1 MQVAFLCYFSKSHLF
16 SCVNYPIHDFMKH
29 LFLLILFLSVHALSS
44 QTDDAQR
51 NLALQY
57 YNNGE
62 YEKAV
67 TLFDELYEKSG
78 HSDYFYRYLLNSY
91 LKLENYKAAE
101 KLSKNQWKRNK
112 GNEIYLVDRGYVA
125 KLSGD
130 LKSAKRYFE
139 SAIEEMDP
147 GIVAVS
153 QLATAFI
160 QADEFDL
167 AVKTYKKGRQRVKG
181 YTFDLELARLYYDR
195 GDPIKMSH
203 YLLDYLAWRP
213 GEMDVI
219 KSILQDPLSDDEVY
233 TEVQKQLYRKIR
245 ENPTAVYYNELL
257 IWLFL
262 QRRDFENAL
271 LQAKALDKRFGEN
284 GERVFKLATEA
295 INMQDYDAAIEGL
308 DYLLKKGRNSPYYFY
323 AREAMLTVKKEKLN
337 AGYQYSREEVES
349 LKSDYED
356 FIKEFGQNPLRLAS
370 IKKDLAYLEAYYLHD
385 LKGAISLCEEL
396 LKAPGLNR
404 NMKASIKLD
413 YADYLLADG
422 QVWDATLIYAQVDLD
437 LKDEPLGELAR
448 YKNAKL
454 YYYIGDFEFS
464 QGMLEVLKGSS
475 SELIAN
481 DALELSIFI
490 TSNLGLDTTALPLM
504 LFAKA
509 DLLKFQK
516 KYTEATAL
524 LDSIAKTFPA
534 GELMDDI
541 WYQMANIAMEEQDID
556 AAISY
561 YEKVIEQDFDDL
573 LKDNALFRLAEI
585 YDRVKGDEN
594 KAMELYKELILDY
607 QGSIFTEEA
616 RERFRALR
624 GDQL

>member
-1 MQVAFLCYFSKSHLF
+1 
-16 SCVNYPIHDFMKH
+16 MKQ
-29 LFLLILFLSVHALSS
+29 LFLLILFLSSHALPA
-44 QTDDAQR
+44 QNDDAQR

-57 YNNGE
+57 YNNEE
-62 YEKAV
+62 YDKAAA
-67 TLFDELYEKSG
+67 LFDDLYEKSG

-101 KLSKNQWKRNK
+101 KLSKNQWKKNK
-112 GNEIYLVDRGYVA
+112 GNEIYLVDRGYIA
-125 KLSGD
+125 KLVGD
-130 LKSAKRYFE
+130 RKTANRYFE

-147 GIVAVS
+147 DIVAIS
-153 QLATAFI
+153 RLATAFI
-160 QADEFDL
+160 QAGEFDL
-167 AVKTYKKGRQRVKG
+167 AVKSYKKGRQRVKG

-213 GEMDVI
+213 GEMEVI
-219 KSILQDPLSDDEVY
+219 KNILQDPISDDEVY
-233 TEVQKQLYRKIR
+233 TEVQKQLYRRIR
-245 ENPTAVYYNELL
+245 ENPTAVYFNELL

-262 QRRDFENAL
+262 QRKDFENAL
-271 LQAKALDKRFGEN
+271 LQAKALDKRYGEN
-284 GERVFKLATEA
+284 GERIFKLATEA
-295 INMQDYDAAIEGL
+295 INLQDYDAAIEGL
-308 DYLLKKGRNSPYYFY
+308 EYLLQKGKNAPYYFY
-323 AREAMLTVKKEKLN
+323 AREAMLTVKKERLN
-337 AGYQYSREEVES
+337 AGYKYTREEVES

-356 FIKEFGQNPLRLAS
+356 FLRAFGQNPLRLAS

-385 LKGAISLCEEL
+385 LEAAIKLCEEL
-396 LKAPGLNR
+396 LKSPGLNR
-404 NMKASIKLD
+404 KMQAGIKLD

-422 QVWDATLIYAQVDLD
+422 RIWDATLIYSQVDLD

-454 YYYIGDFEFS
+454 YYYIGDFEFA

-475 SELIAN
+475 SELISN

-561 YEKVIEQDFDDL
+561 YEKVIEQNFDDL
-573 LKDNALFRLAEI
+573 LKDNALFKLAEI
-585 YDRVKGDEN
+585 YDQLKGDEH
-594 KAMELYKELILDY
+594 KAMELYKELILEY

>member
-1 MQVAFLCYFSKSHLF
+1 
-16 SCVNYPIHDFMKH
+16 MKQ
-29 LFLLILFLSVHALSS
+29 LFLLILFLSAHVLSS
-44 QTDDAQR
+44 QTDESQR

-62 YEKAV
+62 YEKAA
-67 TLFDELYEKSG
+67 TLFDDLYEKSG
-78 HSDYFYRYLLNSY
+78 HSDYFYRYLLNTY

-112 GNEIYLVDRGYVA
+112 DDEIYLVDRGYIA

-130 LKSAKRYFE
+130 MKSANRYFK

-147 GIVAVS
+147 SIVAVS
-153 QLATAFI
+153 RLATAFI
-160 QADEFDL
+160 QAGEFDR
-167 AVKTYKKGRQRVKG
+167 AVETYKKGRQRVKG

-195 GDPIKMSH
+195 GDPVKMSH
-203 YLLDYLAWRP
+203 YLLNHLAWRP
-213 GEMDVI
+213 GEIDVI
-219 KSILQDPLSDDEVY
+219 KSILQDPLREDEVY
-233 TEVQKQLYRKIR
+233 AEVQKQLYRKIR

-271 LQAKALDKRFGEN
+271 LQAKALDKRLGEN
-284 GERVFKLATEA
+284 GERIFKLATEA

-308 DYLLKKGRNSPYYFY
+308 DYLLNKGKNSPYYFY

-337 AGYQYSREEVES
+337 AGYEYSREEVEN
-349 LKSDYED
+349 LKSEYED
-356 FIKEFGQNPLRLAS
+356 FLKDIGQNALREAS

-385 LKGAISLCEEL
+385 LDRAIELCEEL
-396 LKAPGLNR
+396 LKSPGLNR
-404 NMKASIKLD
+404 NMKAGIKLD

-422 QVWDATLIYAQVDLD
+422 RIWDATLIYSQVDLD

-454 YYYIGDFEFS
+454 YYYIGDFEFA

-475 SELIAN
+475 SELISN

-490 TSNLGLDTTALPLM
+490 TSNLGLDTTAVPLM

-516 KYTEATAL
+516 KYAEAITL
-524 LDSIAKTFPA
+524 LDSIANTFPA

-541 WYQMANIAMEEQDID
+541 WYQMGDIAIEKQDVN

-561 YEKVIEQDFDDL
+561 YEKVIEQNFDDL
-573 LKDNALFRLAEI
+573 LKDNALFKLAEI
-585 YDRVKGDEN
+585 YDQVKGDEN
-594 KAMELYKELILDY
+594 KAMEFYKKLILEY
-607 QGSIFTEEA
+607 QGSIFTEKA
-616 RERFRALR
+616 RERFRVLR

>member
-1 MQVAFLCYFSKSHLF
+1 
-16 SCVNYPIHDFMKH
+16 MKQ
-29 LFLLILFLSVHALSS
+29 LFLLILFLSSHALPA
-44 QTDDAQR
+44 QNDDAQR

-62 YEKAV
+62 YEKAAA
-67 TLFDELYEKSG
+67 LFDDLYEKSG

-112 GNEIYLVDRGYVA
+112 GNEIYLVDRGYIA
-125 KLSGD
+125 KLVGD
-130 LKSAKRYFE
+130 RKTANRYFE

-147 GIVAVS
+147 GVVAVS
-153 QLATAFI
+153 RLATAFI
-160 QADEFDL
+160 QAGEFDL
-167 AVKTYKKGRQRVKG
+167 AVKSYKKGRKRIKG

-233 TEVQKQLYRKIR
+233 AEVQKQLYRRIR

-262 QRRDFENAL
+262 QRKDFENAL
-271 LQAKALDKRFGEN
+271 LQAKALDKRYGEN
-284 GERVFKLATEA
+284 GERIFKLATEA

-308 DYLLKKGRNSPYYFY
+308 EYLLQKGKNAPYYFY
-323 AREAMLTVKKEKLN
+323 AREAMLTVKKERLN
-337 AGYQYSREEVES
+337 AGYEYTREEVES

-356 FIKEFGQNPLRLAS
+356 FLREFGQNPLRLAS

-385 LKGAISLCEEL
+385 LDAAIKLCEEL
-396 LKAPGLNR
+396 LKSPGLNR
-404 NMKASIKLD
+404 KMQAGIKLD

-422 QVWDATLIYAQVDLD
+422 RIWDATLIYSQVDLD

-454 YYYIGDFEFS
+454 YYYIGDFEFA

-475 SELIAN
+475 SELISN

-516 KYTEATAL
+516 KYTEAAAL

-561 YEKVIEQDFDDL
+561 YEKVIEQNFDDL
-573 LKDNALFRLAEI
+573 LKDNALFKLAEI
-585 YDRVKGDEN
+585 YDQVKGDEH
-594 KAMELYKELILDY
+594 KAMELYKELILEY

>member
-1 MQVAFLCYFSKSHLF
+1 
-16 SCVNYPIHDFMKH
+16 MKQ
-29 LFLLILFLSVHALSS
+29 LFLLILLLSFHALPA
-44 QTDDAQR
+44 QNDDAQR

-62 YEKAV
+62 YEKAAA
-67 TLFDELYEKSG
+67 LFDELYEKSG

-91 LKLENYKAAE
+91 LKLENYKAAG
-101 KLSKNQWKRNK
+101 KLSKSQWKRNR
-112 GNEIYLVDRGYVA
+112 GNEIYLVDRGYIA
-125 KLSGD
+125 KLLGD
-130 LKSAKRYFE
+130 RKTANRFFE

-147 GIVAVS
+147 DVVAVS
-153 QLATAFI
+153 RLATAFV
-160 QADEFDL
+160 QAGEFDL
-167 AVKTYKKGRQRVKG
+167 AVKSYKKGRQRVKG

-213 GEMDVI
+213 GEMEII
-219 KSILQDPLSDDEVY
+219 KNILQDPLSEDEVY
-233 TEVQKQLYRKIR
+233 TEVQKQLYRRIR

-262 QRRDFENAL
+262 QRKDFENAL
-271 LQAKALDKRFGEN
+271 LQAKALDKRYGEN
-284 GERVFKLATEA
+284 GERIFKLATEA
-295 INMQDYDAAIEGL
+295 INLQDYDAAIEGL
-308 DYLLKKGRNSPYYFY
+308 EYLLQKGKNAPYYFY
-323 AREAMLTVKKEKLN
+323 AREAMLTVKKERLN
-337 AGYQYSREEVES
+337 AGYEYTREEVES

-356 FIKEFGQNPLRLAS
+356 FLREFGQNPLRLAS

-385 LKGAISLCEEL
+385 LDAAIKLCEEL
-396 LKAPGLNR
+396 LKSPGLNR
-404 NMKASIKLD
+404 KMQAGIKLD

-422 QVWDATLIYAQVDLD
+422 RIWDATLIYSQVDLD

-454 YYYIGDFEFS
+454 YYYIGDFEFA

-475 SELIAN
+475 SELISN

-556 AAISY
+556 AAISF
-561 YEKVIEQDFDDL
+561 YEKVIEQNFDDL
-573 LKDNALFRLAEI
+573 LKDNALFKLAEI
-585 YDRVKGDEN
+585 YDQVKGDEH
-594 KAMELYKELILDY
+594 KAMELYKELILEY